1 MISYFLKFYT
11 NDHGTTS
18 RAPARALEGDCANE
32 TTWPWGSSSSC
43 RPMVSG
49 NIFDRSN
56 LFSFLIP
63 NSGPTLSVSPLEVF
77 SDPQSQVSILLQEL

>member
-1 MISYFLKFYT
+1 MTMEPLLGPLQGPWK
-11 NDHGTTS
+11 GTVQM
-18 RAPARALEGDCANE
+18 RH
-32 TTWPWGSSSSC
+32 TWPWGSSSSC

-77 SDPQSQVSILLQEL
+77 SDPQSQVTILLQEL